1 MPRLTTTLAAAGLAT
16 VIASTV
22 LTSLAGAADDCLS
35 GPNPEIAGGS
45 RWHYRVDRQNH
56 RKCWYR
62 ADENRKSERAVP
74 VRVVRAA
81 KKPSPRVAE
90 RMLQP
95 TADARAEVPVLAY
108 TEPFMDGPRSISP
121 EEPVP
126 RGGSWRLNADPS
138 DESPALTPNAG
149 RPVPADAA
157 PRGSAAIAR
166 REPAEPLPAYDSSG
180 PTVRLALS
188 LLLVATGLGAVTG
201 AVVFRRSG
209 PLLAPLNGDPFHG
222 RGMESAQCLDEMTPE
237 EMTSLALA
245 RDLPLFLVRGRIG
258 AD

>member
-35 GPNPEIAGGS
+35 GP
-45 RWHYRVDRQNH
+45 
-56 RKCWYR
+56 
-62 ADENRKSERAVP
+62 
-74 VRVVRAA
+74 
-81 KKPSPRVAE
+81 
-90 RMLQP
+90 
-95 TADARAEVPVLAY
+95 
-108 TEPFMDGPRSISP
+108 
-121 EEPVP
+121 
-126 RGGSWRLNADPS
+126 
-138 DESPALTPNAG
+138 
-149 RPVPADAA
+149 VPADAA
-157 PRGSAAIAR
+157 PRGSPAIAR

-180 PTVRLALS
+180 PTFRLALS

-209 PLLAPLNGDPFHG
+209 PLLARLNGDPFHG
-222 RGMESAQCLDEMTPE
+222 RSMESAQCLDEMTPE